1 MVVEGLRW
9 WEKSWRQLEDALEE
23 CDVAILPV
31 GSVEQH
37 GPALPVGADYL
48 ASWRIAEA
56 VAERAG
62 VPALAPVPYGVSAHH
77 KDFPGTVYVSPEAF
91 KAYLRDVLY
100 SLWEQ
105 GVRKLLV
112 VNGHGGNSAVL
123 RELALEARIE
133 LSMTVLVAEW
143 WHVSAELSL
152 FKPEERHHAGAEES
166 SLMMHL
172 APELVDESLIVD
184 GPLPEAAPV
193 SEVKT
198 TGEVTK
204 TGVIGLA
211 KTASREKGERVFEL
225 VVSKLAEVVE
235 KMKRGELGLP

>member
-1 MVVEGLRW
+1 MRW
-9 WEKSWRQLEDALEE
+9 WEKSWRKLEEALEA
-23 CDVAILPV
+23 CDVVVLPV

-37 GPALPVGADYL
+37 GPALPTGTDYL

-62 VPALAPVPYGVSAHH
+62 VLVLAPLPYGVSAHH
-77 KDFPGTVYVSPEAF
+77 KDFPGTVYVSPDVF
-91 KAYLRDVLY
+91 KAYLRDLFY

-123 RELALEARIE
+123 RELALEAKME
-133 LSMTVLVAEW
+133 LGMTVLVADW
-143 WHVSAELSL
+143 WRVSGELRL
-152 FKPEERHHAGAEES
+152 FKAEERHHAGSEEA

-172 APELVDESLIVD
+172 APELVDEESIVD
-184 GPLPEAAPV
+184 GPMPEASPV
-193 SEVKT
+193 FEAKT
-198 TGEVTK
+198 IGEYAR

-211 KTASREKGERVFEL
+211 RTASVEKGREVFEY
-225 VVSKLAEVVE
+225 VVSRLAEVIE
-235 KMKRGELGLP
+235 MLKRGEF